1 AGIKLAI
8 ANAQLGQAQTELATL
23 SAAGHHQDELARLQA
38 EWQSEFDL
46 QLYLTAQMQVTS
58 TDSNYLRDVHDR
70 LIASQPKDARSTRC
84 EAILAIDRWLA
95 SGAEQAT
102 PTQGKPT
109 TGQSAL
115 ARFTKWPR
123 LAAVLA
129 VPPQPA
135 SVLRVA

>member
-1 AGIKLAI
+1 
-8 ANAQLGQAQTELATL
+8 
-23 SAAGHHQDELARLQA
+23 
-38 EWQSEFDL
+38 
-46 QLYLTAQMQVTS
+46 
-58 TDSNYLRDVHDR
+58 
-70 LIASQPKDARSTRC
+70 STRC

-109 TGQSAL
+109 TRQSAL

-135 SVLRVA
+135 SVLRVAAELVPTSSNPDDHLLTAIAMRRANVGEPAIEQELRRVVPDQRTPLLRHALATSLVAQGRRL